1 MDDEAGARLKDG
13 ERAVLLLGVG
23 SLLVLALLQLFRR
36 VDTVEIVATVL
47 FILIFVAFVLFD
59 MIGGGIAAAV
69 ATLMYLVL
77 RLPAMDIVGSS
88 AVTRLVVERAVAF
101 AAFGLLGGYAHRI
114 LFRALYKLDE
124 VDVIDDETGL
134 SNARAFVR
142 DLDYEIARSNRYK
155 NAFSVALLDFA
166 VEQFAGLKPKQ
177 RASVWSELGKM
188 LRESVRNTDRSAV
201 SRSSNG
207 VRIVVL
213 LSETDAAG
221 AEIFT
226 TRFAEKVSTFL
237 LSRSV
242 ALPRKIGTA
251 VSYPAEANEMRRL
264 RNEIARVAGL
274 PLSVDMARR

>member
-1 MDDEAGARLKDG
+1 MDDEAASRLKDG
-13 ERAVLLLGVG
+13 ERAVLMLGAG
-23 SLLVLALLQLFRR
+23 SLIALALLQIVRR
-36 VDTVEIVATVL
+36 VDTVEIVSTLL
-47 FILIFVAFVLFD
+47 FIAVFVAFVLFD
-59 MIGGGIAAAV
+59 MIGGAAAAAV
-69 ATLMYLVL
+69 ATLVYLVL
-77 RLPAMDIVGSS
+77 RLPATDIVGSS
-88 AVTRLVVERAVAF
+88 AVTRLVVERAIAF
-101 AAFGLLGGYAHRI
+101 FAFGVLGGYAHRI

-124 VDVIDDETGL
+124 VDVIDDATGL

-155 NAFSVALLDFA
+155 NAFSVTFLDFA
-166 VEQFAGLKPKQ
+166 EEQFAGLKAKQ
-177 RASVWSELGKM
+177 RSAVWSELGKM

-213 LSETDAAG
+213 LSETDARG

-226 TRFAEKVSTFL
+226 TRFAEKVSSFL
-237 LSRSV
+237 LSRQV
-242 ALPRKIGTA
+242 ALPRKIGEA
-251 VSYPAEANEMRRL
+251 VSYPAQANEMRRL